1 MESHDESPRLPVRG
15 WVWWVNW
22 TTDKLVFKWL
32 QTTQWALANCLIE
45 HEPPSVQAWA
55 TQKKSAVIK
64 AGLNPSCSKIQPHYF
79 NLLRNHT
86 NSVEQSHQKSYA
98 SGKFLTLVEAVQK
111 YLSTTYQ
118 LLRQTL
124 LTILVLRNLI
134 KMIFFNIKVFTSSM
148 FTIHIELLQWRQIIC
163 VIWVGKVSYFKYFLS
178 SWQVLNSII

>member
-1 MESHDESPRLPVRG
+1 M
-15 WVWWVNW
+15 
-22 TTDKLVFKWL
+22 
-32 QTTQWALANCLIE
+32 
-45 HEPPSVQAWA
+45 QAWA

-98 SGKFLTLVEAVQK
+98 SGKFLTLVEAVRK
-111 YLSTTYQ
+111 YLSITYQ
-118 LLRQTL
+118 LLGQTL

-134 KMIFFNIKVFTSSM
+134 KMIFFNIKVFSSSM

-163 VIWVGKVSYFKYFLS
+163 VIWVGKVSYFKYLLS
-178 SWQVLNSII
+178 SWQVLSSIINNIGSRKRQRSSSTIETESQHSHQNLEVSHGNSGSRSRSSSSQVADNE